1 MEKVIKGFPVEERH
15 GHTSLEKEGVA
26 EAMIDELTIT
36 PISLCCWGGQETE
49 NQEGNYVQEGG
60 KDGGKMFFEI
70 WFDSSFSYSDLIAIN
85 SVTLPKMSQFF
96 PWQ

>member
-36 PISLCCWGGQETE
+36 PISLCC
-49 NQEGNYVQEGG
+49 
-60 KDGGKMFFEI
+60 
-70 WFDSSFSYSDLIAIN
+70 
-85 SVTLPKMSQFF
+85 
-96 PWQ
+96 